1 MNGTLSKYQSNHHQV
16 RPYRHHQ
23 RLHRWYRGRCYEPGS
38 KIKRGSSCTHAR
50 EFDCEWYDEGGE
62 DGGEGVGWLN
72 ADIKG
77 QETEIRSGKGDHGVK
92 IERVPREVSP
102 LMQ

>member
-1 MNGTLSKYQSNHHQV
+1 
-16 RPYRHHQ
+16 
-23 RLHRWYRGRCYEPGS
+23 
-38 KIKRGSSCTHAR
+38 
-50 EFDCEWYDEGGE
+50 
-62 DGGEGVGWLN
+62 VGWLN